1 MIKLFKPRGFIKFMQ
16 NKITKEKL
24 ESYFRISQEALQ
36 MIKKNIAKGREKE
49 AKEIIE
55 MAECYVKD
63 AKFFEEKEDFVNALS
78 SLSYAYGWID
88 CGARLKVFNVNNRKL
103 FTSD

>member
-1 MIKLFKPRGFIKFMQ
+1 MKGKAQDKMQ

-24 ESYFRISQEALQ
+24 EKYFQISKEALEE
-36 MIKKNIAKGREKE
+36 IKKNIAKGREKE
-49 AKEIIE
+49 ASEIIE

-63 AKFFEEKEDFVNALS
+63 AKFFEEKGDFVNCLA

-103 FTSD
+103 FTTD

>member
-1 MIKLFKPRGFIKFMQ
+1 MQ
-16 NKITKEKL
+16 DKITREKL
-24 ESYFRISQEALQ
+24 EKYFQISNEALKE
-36 MIKKNIAKGREKE
+36 IKKNIAKGREKE

-63 AKFFEEKEDFVNALS
+63 AKFFEEKQDFVNSLA

>member
-1 MIKLFKPRGFIKFMQ
+1 MQ
-16 NKITKEKL
+16 DKITKEKL
-24 ESYFRISQEALQ
+24 TSYFQISRQALED
-36 MIKKNIAKGREKE
+36 IKKNIAKGREKE

-63 AKFFEEKEDFVNALS
+63 AKFFEDKGDFVNSFA

>member
-1 MIKLFKPRGFIKFMQ
+1 MQ
-16 NKITKEKL
+16 DKITKEKL
-24 ESYFRISQEALQ
+24 EKYFKITQEALQ
-36 MIKKNIAKGREKE
+36 EIKKNIAKEKE

-55 MAECYVKD
+55 MVECYFKD
-63 AKFFEEKEDFVNALS
+63 AKFFEEKQDLVNALA

-88 CGARLKVFNVNNRKL
+88 CGARLKIFNVNNRKL